1 MRLNVFKNLFIRI
14 FSRPQ
19 PLNIRYKTGHGI
31 PVILLHGIASDAT
44 VWDETITKINTKK
57 YQVVA
62 IDLLGFGSSPKPSN
76 NSYSLEEQARQVVY
90 TIKKNKFKQ
99 PVIIVGHS
107 LGGLVALEI
116 ASHKLLKISQ
126 LFLCSP
132 PIYLPGDY
140 GAISSEYKK
149 TDRAK
154 SNAYFALY
162 ETIANKPK
170 VSLNTA
176 KRIANKFSGFTLTS
190 ETWLPF
196 KRSLLNAINSQNSLN
211 QLRNIKT
218 KTAIIYGNLD
228 LFVVPKY
235 YKDCARTNK
244 NIKVES
250 FTGSHSINTKYSKLI
265 AKNINQIK

>member
-1 MRLNVFKNLFIRI
+1 MRLNVFKNIFNRLFN
-14 FSRPQ
+14 RPQ
-19 PLNIRYKTGHGI
+19 PLNIRYKTGHGL

-44 VWDETITKINTKK
+44 AWDETITKVNTKK
-57 YQVVA
+57 YQIVA
-62 IDLLGFGSSPKPSN
+62 IDLLGFGNSPKPDK
-76 NSYSLEEQARQVVY
+76 NSYSLEDQARQVAY
-90 TIKKNKFKQ
+90 TIKKNKIKQ
-99 PVIIVGHS
+99 PVVIVGHS

-116 ASHKLLKISQ
+116 ASHKLLKISK
-126 LFLCSP
+126 LILCSP

-140 GAISSEYKK
+140 GNISSDYKK

-162 ETIANKPK
+162 EIIANKPK

-176 KRIANKFSGFTLTS
+176 KRIANKFSGFTLTA
-190 ETWLPF
+190 ETWVPF

-211 QLRNIKT
+211 QLRKIKT
-218 KTAIIYGNLD
+218 KTTIIYGNLD

-235 YKDCARTNK
+235 YKDCAKTNK
-244 NIKVES
+244 YISLES

-265 AKNINQIK
+265 AKNIYHIK